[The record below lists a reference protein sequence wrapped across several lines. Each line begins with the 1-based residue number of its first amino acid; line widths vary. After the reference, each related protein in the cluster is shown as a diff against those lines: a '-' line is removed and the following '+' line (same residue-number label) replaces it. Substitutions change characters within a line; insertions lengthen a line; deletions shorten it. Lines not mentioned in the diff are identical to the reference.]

1 MQSGPLTLRFAHQA
15 KTTPQTAR
23 KPRLKT
29 KSGQKTPI
37 NVHGEKCGLGQQFK
51 ECFGTTTRAVVDG
64 VRRQGFLEHRACLLI
79 EALVCHWVHFRQQLS
94 GTANVWPEV

>member
-37 NVHGEKCGLGQQFK
+37 NVHGEKCGLIRKIPGS
-51 ECFGTTTRAVVDG
+51 
-64 VRRQGFLEHRACLLI
+64 FL
-79 EALVCHWVHFRQQLS
+79 
-94 GTANVWPEV
+94 T